1 MPVEEAVKRGRAGGG
16 SNPEKF
22 KVTYSSD
29 SNGVVSATLDGKSFF
44 SGGSVEKGKVLVFT
58 AISRFGYQA
67 VWGADFTQDT
77 SNKNKATIT
86 VTKETTVKVSFS
98 KIDEYVKVR
107 FSDLNAY
114 LANSANMPAVD
125 GCYYIEVTDIQAADL
140 KGAVGDP
147 SALGEILKDNGT
159 KKFSLKLPKEV
170 PGLTNMQYCFS
181 GCENL
186 TQAPA
191 IPSGVTDMYGCFAGC
206 TNLTQAPAIPSGV
219 TDMSECFARC
229 ENLVQAPAIPSG
241 VTNMGYCFYGCS
253 KITSVTLKCAVPS
266 QNGSAFSYCSSLTA
280 GSIKVPRVHFDAY
293 KAAAYGMGA
302 DPEWFTAED

>member
-219 TDMSECFARC
+219 TDM
-229 ENLVQAPAIPSG
+229 
-241 VTNMGYCFYGCS
+241 GYCFYGCS